1 MRDSFS
7 YALLTE
13 IAKVLLLMVLLLSA
27 EYARQA
33 PEHDPALSTRAISQS
48 ETSNL

>member
-1 MRDSFS
+1 MRDTFS

-27 EYARQA
+27 EYARQEPSENLSPRA
-33 PEHDPALSTRAISQS
+33 PSASERA
-48 ETSNL
+48 N

>member
-1 MRDSFS
+1 MRHTLY

-27 EYARQA
+27 EYARQDDGNRS
-33 PEHDPALSTRAISQS
+33 PPRALSTIEQM
-48 ETSNL
+48 N

>member
-33 PEHDPALSTRAISQS
+33 PDAEDARSPRALSQS
-48 ETSNL
+48 ERSSL

>member
-1 MRDSFS
+1 MRHTFS

-27 EYARQA
+27 EYARQ
-33 PEHDPALSTRAISQS
+33 DDGNRAHPRASSAIEQM
-48 ETSNL
+48 N

>member
-1 MRDSFS
+1 MRDTFS

-27 EYARQA
+27 EYARQDTER
-33 PEHDPALSTRAISQS
+33 PNHPRALTTVEQL
-48 ETSNL
+48 N

>member
-1 MRDSFS
+1 MRHPFS

-27 EYARQA
+27 EYFRQSDSA
-33 PEHDPALSTRAISQS
+33 TNNPRALSFV
-48 ETSNL
+48 ETMR

>member
-1 MRDSFS
+1 MRHPFS

-27 EYARQA
+27 EYMRQSDGTTNN
-33 PEHDPALSTRAISQS
+33 PRALSSIEQVR
-48 ETSNL
+48 

>member
-1 MRDSFS
+1 MRHPFS

-27 EYARQA
+27 EYFRKSDEISASPR
-33 PEHDPALSTRAISQS
+33 ALSSMEQLR
-48 ETSNL
+48 

>member
-1 MRDSFS
+1 MRQTFS

-27 EYARQA
+27 EYARQGDGNSA
-33 PEHDPALSTRAISQS
+33 HPRALSMS
-48 ETSNL
+48 EQMN

>member
-1 MRDSFS
+1 MRDTFS

-27 EYARQA
+27 EYARQDNGN
-33 PEHDPALSTRAISQS
+33 PSHTRALSSS
-48 ETSNL
+48 ERLN